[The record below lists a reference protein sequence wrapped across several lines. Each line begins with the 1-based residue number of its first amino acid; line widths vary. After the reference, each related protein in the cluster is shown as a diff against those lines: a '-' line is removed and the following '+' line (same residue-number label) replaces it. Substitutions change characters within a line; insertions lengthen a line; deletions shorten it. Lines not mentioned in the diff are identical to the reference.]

1 VTVSGTQV
9 PLPSAIGKYRI
20 QRVLGRG
27 AMGVVYLGLDPTI
40 DRPVAVKTIVLPDG
54 LEEEKV
60 KEFRAR
66 FLREARAA
74 GKLSH
79 PAIVTVYEADDGSLS
94 GVPFIAME
102 FVEGLPWNYKV
113 RQGIKQ
119 DPDAIL
125 PLVRELASALD
136 YAHKNGVV
144 HRDIKPANIVQTP
157 DGRVKLM
164 DFGIAK
170 VPTSELTREGQF
182 LGTPAYMSPEQVM
195 GRPVDGRSD
204 LFSLGTVL
212 YELFCAR
219 KPFPGDDIST
229 VTFRIAREDPPP
241 PLELNPSLPAEVD
254 QILRHLLEKDPEKR
268 YLSASELVEDID
280 AYLAGA
286 ALPHAGTAS
295 VASPA
300 AERTLLVPQT
310 TPASP
315 QGTPRGAPP
324 ATPPPGS
331 APRPSPPA
339 APPSPATRSR
349 LPLLAALALVAVVV
363 LGAAVA
369 GGVALLSRAR
379 GGTPPGPSVQPGTA
393 APESPSPAPPTAE
406 TKPSPG
412 TAAPPPAA
420 PPPSPATGSPSALSR
435 PPRKAP
441 AVKPPPSSSPENGER
456 ARQTEK
462 TPPPAPVPPPATVT
476 FTFSSKILKGGFQ
489 ILVDG
494 KEVFRKKIQR
504 KFTLKDETYTGTF
517 PVPPGEHEV
526 LFEVQTEI
534 QNVSERHAEKR
545 TFSSGEAV
553 SLHIKMTRLNKEVR
567 FAWSP

>member
-1 VTVSGTQV
+1 MTLSGTQV
-9 PLPSAIGKYRI
+9 PLPAAIGKYRI

-54 LEEEKV
+54 LDEEKV

-102 FVEGLPWNYKV
+102 YVEGLPWNYKV

-119 DPDAIL
+119 DPDALL

-212 YELFCAR
+212 YELFCAK
-219 KPFPGDDIST
+219 KPFPGDDINT
-229 VTFRIAREDPPP
+229 VTFRIAREDPPR

-254 QILRHLLEKDPEKR
+254 LILRHLLEKDPQKR

-295 VASPA
+295 VPSA
-300 AERTLLVPQT
+300 AERTLLVSP
-310 TPASP
+310 PASEP
-315 QGTPRGAPP
+315 PFPGTPKTPP
-324 ATPPPGS
+324 AQGSPRKSSPPP
-331 APRPSPPA
+331 APSPPE
-339 APPSPATRSR
+339 RR
-349 LPLLAALALVAVVV
+349 FHLPLAALLLLAGLMV
-363 LGAAVA
+363 LAAAVA
-369 GGVALLSRAR
+369 GGVALLSRSP
-379 GGTPPGPSVQPGTA
+379 GGPPPVPPEGFRRSA
-393 APESPSPAPPTAE
+393 SESPSPAPPQEEAS
-406 TKPSPG
+406 PS
-412 TAAPPPAA
+412 AAPAVSSAPSGPPTAVGAPAA
-420 PPPSPATGSPSALSR
+420 PSR
-435 PPRKAP
+435 PLRKPP
-441 AVKPPPSSSPENGER
+441 AVKPPPSPEPQNGEK
-456 ARQTEK
+456 ARPTEK
-462 TPPPAPVPPPATVT
+462 VPPPAPAPPPASVNFRFAT
-476 FTFSSKILKGGFQ
+476 KILKGNFEIQ
-489 ILVDG
+489 VDG
-494 KEVFRKKIQR
+494 KAVFRKTIER
-504 KFTLKDETYTGTF
+504 KFSLKDETYTGTF
-517 PVPPGEHEV
+517 QVPPGEHEI
-526 LFEVQTEI
+526 LFQVQTEI

-545 TFSSGEAV
+545 TFSPGEALT
-553 SLHIKMTRLNKEVR
+553 LHIKMTRLNKEIR
-567 FAWSP
+567 FAWGP

>member
-1 VTVSGTQV
+1 MTVSGTQV

-79 PAIVTVYEADDGSLS
+79 PAIVTVYEADDGSVS

-102 FVEGLPWNYKV
+102 YVEGLPWNYKV

-119 DPDAIL
+119 DPDALL

-212 YELFCAR
+212 YELFCAK

-229 VTFRIAREDPPP
+229 VTFRIAREEPTP
-241 PLELNPSLPAEVD
+241 PLELNPALPPEVD
-254 QILRHLLEKDPEKR
+254 QILRHLLEKDPERR
-268 YLSASELVEDID
+268 YLSATELREDID

-286 ALPHAGTAS
+286 ALPHAGTA
-295 VASPA
+295 AAPSPA
-300 AERTLLVPQT
+300 AERTLLVPES
-310 TPASP
+310 PPAASP
-315 QGTPRGAPP
+315 KEAPQAPAPSRPTPKA
-324 ATPPPGS
+324 
-331 APRPSPPA
+331 PPA
-339 APPSPATRSR
+339 APPAPSR
-349 LPLLAALALVAVVV
+349 RRLSLPLAAALALVALVV

-379 GGTPPGPSVQPGTA
+379 GGTPPAPAERPGTA
-393 APESPSPAPPTAE
+393 VDQPSSPPAAAAEAPASQGPQ
-406 TKPSPG
+406 G
-412 TAAPPPAA
+412 PPPA
-420 PPPSPATGSPSALSR
+420 SPAT
-435 PPRKAP
+435 
-441 AVKPPPSSSPENGER
+441 PPSG
-456 ARQTEK
+456 AAT
-462 TPPPAPVPPPATVT
+462 AP
-476 FTFSSKILKGGFQ
+476 
-489 ILVDG
+489 
-494 KEVFRKKIQR
+494 QR
-504 KFTLKDETYTGTF
+504 
-517 PVPPGEHEV
+517 
-526 LFEVQTEI
+526 
-534 QNVSERHAEKR
+534 
-545 TFSSGEAV
+545 
-553 SLHIKMTRLNKEVR
+553 
-567 FAWSP
+567 